1 MLVEVSVAINY
12 ILSHLYTKLPRRRV
26 DSFGEELERCLHAK
40 FQYNWFPNDPTRGST
55 FRCINVVG
63 PRVDQLLPEAAAVS
77 GLDWS
82 EIQACL
88 PDGLVLT
95 IDPGH
100 VACQYQQASY
110 MTSDSTR
117 NPFRS
122 SASLSLSSSGCS
134 SASSSISSTNL
145 TPNTGQVTH
154 QVLYCVQDSWLA
166 CNKNQWSDDS
176 SNNGVDRII
185 PSDSEHG
192 DHLATAAALSVLID
206 TEDCTGAAIG
216 PMSAQT
222 SRDSGQTQSLW
233 GAEINQQGSS
243 EPVLGF
249 NLRDTGFNSMESCKQ
264 DFSNECETKPV
275 NTSLPW
281 SVPEGETENT
291 LISMLTTELSGFS
304 GSTQHSSIMNE
315 TTQLFPFVNR
325 SSSNP
330 PHMDQP
336 NTLCYQD
343 LISAPNTGGDTVT
356 MMSPFQTKLDQP
368 TEPQFGLMN
377 GRLNSMYK
385 PTLAALNTAATNH
398 FVQKSLSTP
407 SFTAATFAQ
416 TKFGSTKLKNH
427 TKRTANRIISPTT
440 VQQQT
445 FAPINGIE
453 MTHREPTL
461 LTLLSG
467 TQRIPAAQYTDLSS
481 FNTCTPLL
489 IEAISDNNHNIN
501 STNNIV
507 RNKSSLISQFSFPI
521 EDTSNIG
528 LSYEKS
534 AQHPLIA
541 VTKTAVPST
550 SVKGM
555 KCYVNSLETQ
565 TLPHQPTS
573 CVPTASTNALDDLFA
588 CPINDEIERDFL
600 GKLNFSERIPAAQ
613 YTDLSSF
620 NTCTPLLIEA
630 ISDNNHNI
638 NSTNNI
644 VRNKSSLIS
653 QFSFPIEDTS
663 NIGLSYEKSAQHP
676 LIAVTKTAVPSTS
689 VKGMKCYVNSLETQ
703 TLPHQPTSCVP
714 TASTNALD
722 DLFACPI
729 NDEIE
734 RDFLGKLNFS
744 ESGMQTSVNS
754 VSLWPVCPM
763 RLNRQSQEGLSRDF
777 YATTDWKQTSSLGP
791 TNGPKQQYAN
801 ICANGTLRSEDNTS
815 LHDDSILSN
824 RMVNL
829 LLEED
834 SSNDGVVQ
842 DSEKAKGSV
851 LLKES
856 SITEG
861 FGDNGQQNMHE
872 IGDGIASYITDL
884 DNLRTIGK
892 EARSNTGQ

>member
-1 MLVEVSVAINY
+1 MLVEVSVAVNY

-40 FQYNWFPNDPTRGST
+40 FQYNWFPNNPTRGST
-55 FRCINVVG
+55 FRCLSVVG
-63 PRVDQLLPEAAAVS
+63 PRVDLLLPEAAAVS

-100 VACQYQQASY
+100 VACQYQQSNY

-134 SASSSISSTNL
+134 SDSSSISSTNL

-166 CNKNQWSDDS
+166 CNRNQWSDDS
-176 SNNGVDRII
+176 SNNGVNKII
-185 PSDSEHG
+185 PSDTEHG

-206 TEDCTGAAIG
+206 AEDCTGATIG

-222 SRDSGQTQSLW
+222 SKDSGQTQSLW
-233 GAEINQQGSS
+233 GAEINHQGSS

-264 DFSNECETKPV
+264 DYSNECEAKPI
-275 NTSLPW
+275 NSNLPW

-291 LISMLTTELSGFS
+291 LISMLNAEMSGFS

-315 TTQLFPFVNR
+315 NTQIFPFVNR

-330 PHMDQP
+330 PQMDQP
-336 NTLCYQD
+336 NNLCYQD
-343 LISAPNTGGDTVT
+343 LISAPNTGGDATT
-356 MMSPFQTKLDQP
+356 MLSPFQTKLDQP
-368 TEPQFGLMN
+368 TEPHFGLMN
-377 GRLNSMYK
+377 GRLNSMFK
-385 PTLAALNTAATNH
+385 PTMAALNTAATNH

-427 TKRTANRIISPTT
+427 TKRTTNRIISPTT

-445 FAPINGIE
+445 FVPINGTE
-453 MTHREPTL
+453 MTHREPAL
-461 LTLLSG
+461 FTLLSG
-467 TQRIPAAQYTDLSS
+467 TQQIPATQYTDLSS
-481 FNTCTPLL
+481 FNRCTPLL
-489 IEAISDNNHNIN
+489 IGANSNNNHNN
-501 STNNIV
+501 NNTNNIV
-507 RNKSSLISQFSFPI
+507 RNKNPLVSQFSFPI
-521 EDTSNIG
+521 EDTSNNG
-528 LSYEKS
+528 LPYEEPAKHSLITVEKAS
-534 AQHPLIA
+534 A
-541 VTKTAVPST
+541 PST
-550 SVKGM
+550 NVKAM
-555 KCYVNSLETQ
+555 KCYVNSLEIQ
-565 TLPHQPTS
+565 TLSHQPTP

-588 CPINDEIERDFL
+588 YPIDDETGGDFL
-600 GKLNFSERIPAAQ
+600 GKHNFSEA
-613 YTDLSSF
+613 
-620 NTCTPLLIEA
+620 E
-630 ISDNNHNI
+630 
-638 NSTNNI
+638 
-644 VRNKSSLIS
+644 
-653 QFSFPIEDTS
+653 
-663 NIGLSYEKSAQHP
+663 
-676 LIAVTKTAVPSTS
+676 
-689 VKGMKCYVNSLETQ
+689 
-703 TLPHQPTSCVP
+703 
-714 TASTNALD
+714 
-722 DLFACPI
+722 
-729 NDEIE
+729 
-734 RDFLGKLNFS
+734 
-744 ESGMQTSVNS
+744 MQTSVNS
-754 VSLWPVCPM
+754 ASLWPACPM
-763 RLNRQSQEGLSRDF
+763 PLNRQSHEGLSRDF

-791 TNGPKQQYAN
+791 TNGPKQPYAN
-801 ICANGTLRSEDNTS
+801 ICANGPLKTEDITS

-834 SSNDGVVQ
+834 NSNEGLVQ
-842 DSEKAKGSV
+842 DSERVKGSV
-851 LLKES
+851 LLRES
-856 SITEG
+856 STTEG
-861 FGDNGQQNMHE
+861 FGDNGQQNVHQTA
-872 IGDGIASYITDL
+872 DGIASYITDL